1 MRPQSQHRLGLVLVT
16 AAATAWSTAP
26 FFTRLLPF
34 DAWTILFWRGVF
46 GGGGIVAFLVLTEGR
61 GGLIQLVSIGTS
73 GWVVACL
80 STLGMVCFIPA
91 LQLTSVANVA
101 VINAVLP
108 FVAAGLAWIWLQEPA
123 QLRTLLAS
131 LVALSGVVIIVG
143 GPQSGSDIFG
153 IGMACSMV
161 LAMAAMTV
169 TIRRYKHTP
178 MVAAAG
184 LSNFIGSLV
193 SVPFAHGLASLS
205 GRDFVMFAGFWFLQV
220 GMGLTLFVL
229 GSRQLPSAQAS
240 LVATLESPLM
250 PFWVWLAFQ
259 EVPPNNALV
268 GGTLVMGAVIADIA
282 GDLHKKQPEAIPCTE
297 VGWERP
303 RGLRRWQR
311 PRSRKLR

>member
-1 MRPQSQHRLGLVLVT
+1 MRRQSQHRLGLVLVT
-16 AAATAWSTAP
+16 AAAVAWSTAP

-46 GGGGIVAFLVLTEGR
+46 GGGSIVAFLLLTEGR
-61 GGLIQLVSIGTS
+61 GGLLQLVSIGTS

-101 VINAVLP
+101 VINAILP
-108 FVAAGLAWIWLQEPA
+108 FVAAGLAWIWLREVA

-131 LVALSGVVIIVG
+131 LVALCGVVIIVG
-143 GPQSGSDIFG
+143 GPQSGSDMLG
-153 IGMACSMV
+153 IGLACSMV

-169 TIRRYKHTP
+169 TIRRYRHTP

-184 LSNFIGSLV
+184 LSNFMGSLV
-193 SVPFAHGLASLS
+193 SMPFAQGLASLS
-205 GRDFVMFAGFWFLQV
+205 ATDIVLFAGFGVLQV

-240 LVATLESPLM
+240 LIATLESPLM

-259 EVPPNNALV
+259 EVPTDNALV
-268 GGTLVMGAVIADIA
+268 GGALVMGAVITDIA
-282 GDLHKKQPEAIPCTE
+282 GDLHRKQPAAIP
-297 VGWERP
+297 
-303 RGLRRWQR
+303 
-311 PRSRKLR
+311 